1 MGALTRE
8 AVDKEIPK
16 LKPKEK
22 KLEATNRLVSA
33 EEEMPDWKEREILI
47 AQGYLNEL
55 LFIDTTL
62 MYGRGKEHPYKASC
76 TRIILEIATGS
87 FQENLRLTDT
97 EVLQEILYQYALI
110 GKWETG
116 ISVCRDFFTLG
127 LDILPI
133 GSGEVL

>member
-1 MGALTRE
+1 MALTKKVMVLFDPEQYHRLGKEAGRRGCSVGALTRE

-33 EEEMPDWKEREILI
+33 EEEIPDWKERGILI

-97 EVLQEILYQYALI
+97 EVLQEIL
-110 GKWETG
+110 
-116 ISVCRDFFTLG
+116 
-127 LDILPI
+127 
-133 GSGEVL
+133 

>member
-22 KLEATNRLVSA
+22 KLEAANRLVSA
-33 EEEMPDWKEREILI
+33 EEEIPDWKEREILI

-97 EVLQEILYQYALI
+97 EVLQEIL
-110 GKWETG
+110 
-116 ISVCRDFFTLG
+116 
-127 LDILPI
+127 
-133 GSGEVL
+133 